1 MPRLSNK
8 QNSQAVALTAQRLT
22 QRALSGV
29 SARFAEAAYAAL
41 SLAGLGALVSHDLV
55 HPALMY
61 CLQLF
66 LAL

>member
-1 MPRLSNK
+1 MLSSPN
-8 QNSQAVALTAQRLT
+8 NPPPASAVLSIQRLIESASSSASR
-22 QRALSGV
+22 RA
-29 SARFAEAAYAAL
+29 AEVAYAGL
-41 SLAGLGALVSHDLV
+41 SIAGVAALVSHDLV